1 MKVLVV
7 VAQRY
12 NGHELWTALGVLQ
25 QHGIEFEVISTQY
38 IISDEITREPNRI
51 ERLLTEDT
59 TLEGF
64 DGLMFVS
71 GNMSDTEAYWNDP
84 RTQRL
89 VDEAKGKDLPLAA
102 ICCSVPTVRAA
113 TVGKKVSFYPLVR
126 SRILLEEAGAELQSV
141 SISVDGNLVTAEH
154 QMATQVWAESFAK
167 VLLGEEVNLNLR
179 DSGYVPKGKSER
191 RLHPR
196 LEKLREKGIHPKNMD
211 LIEEYHDG
219 LH

>member
-25 QHGIEFEVISTQY
+25 QQGIEFEVISTQY
-38 IISDEITREPNRI
+38 IIADEITGEPNTI
-51 ERLLTEDT
+51 ERLLSEDT

-71 GNMSDTEAYWNDP
+71 GNMADTEAYWHDK

-89 VDEAKGKDLPLAA
+89 VEEAKEKDLPLAA
-102 ICCSVPTVRAA
+102 ICCSVPTVRNA
-113 TVGKKVSFYPLVR
+113 TLRKKVSFYPLVR
-126 SRILLEEAGAELQSV
+126 SRLLLEDAGADLQSI
-141 SISVDGNLVTAEH
+141 SISVDGKLVTAEH

-167 VLLGEEVNLNLR
+167 VMLGESVDLSLQ
-179 DSGYVPKGKSER
+179 DSGYTPKGKSER

-211 LIEEYHDG
+211 LIEEYHEG